1 MLKTSLVFVGIALI
15 AILLADLE
23 VSTQYP
29 WLEMSRMVSGA
40 FTPDLP
46 VVWEFKSSLFNTVVF
61 ALCGTFLGGILGIG
75 LAAFFQYMP
84 VRLFC
89 AFGARFH
96 NPREGLLNFGF

>member
-61 ALCGTFLGGILGIG
+61 AL
-75 LAAFFQYMP
+75 
-84 VRLFC
+84 
-89 AFGARFH
+89 
-96 NPREGLLNFGF
+96 